1 MQEQIKQEKIKLEK
15 KFYDIK
21 DVIKEG
27 WKIDKVKISYI
38 LRNID
43 EVQRIVLN
51 LEKDIRVTKRY
62 PSRDIKACAMNYVIE
77 TIKGNVYVGVESNQ
91 LKIEAPERKKII
103 IIEYNPSKLNAFEEI
118 SYLKKLLTVQ
128 IHRRDIISMDL
139 AYDMYIPI
147 EKLEYEKRRTNEYEC
162 RISHEKLETIYLRK
176 MGNNGAVRIYDK
188 TLEMNGGTKEE
199 VEEET
204 GEIKEQKYKGDCTR
218 YEIRIKPGKYKKE
231 FNFINHWLLEDF
243 AKLHKLSIKEEG
255 QAEKILKEIEKTK
268 GSEFNNLLMI
278 HLGYEKRTNKNKR
291 KIYKEKY
298 EEIKKMTSDTTPE
311 AINIFKDFNIEKM
324 LKPITNYL
332 KYITTEENNQIL
344 LYNILEKQSAYRQT
358 SKYKYKQ
365 KRKQKEPTIRENN
378 QIQFTIQ

>member
-1 MQEQIKQEKIKLEK
+1 MQEKIKLEK
-15 KFYDIK
+15 KFYNIK

-38 LRNID
+38 LRSIE
-43 EVQRIVLN
+43 EVERIVFN
-51 LEKDIRVTKRY
+51 LEKDTRITKRY
-62 PSRDIKACAMNYVIE
+62 PSREIKACAMNYVIE
-77 TIKGNVYVGVESNQ
+77 TMKGNVYVGVESNQ

-103 IIEYNPSKLNAFEEI
+103 IIEYNPSKINAFEEI

-139 AYDMYIPI
+139 AYDMHIPI
-147 EKLEYEKRRTNEYEC
+147 EKLKYEKRRTNEYEC

-231 FNFINHWLLEDF
+231 FNFVNHWFLGEL

-255 QAEKILKEIEKTK
+255 QEEQILKEIKSRK
-268 GSEFNNLLMI
+268 GAEFNNLLLI
-278 HLGYEKRTNKNKR
+278 HLGYTERVDKNKR
-291 KIYKEKY
+291 KLYKEKY
-298 EEIKKMTSDTTPE
+298 EEIKKMVSDTTPE
-311 AINIFKDFNIEKM
+311 TNQTFKAFNIDEM

-344 LYNILEKQSAYRQT
+344 LYNAIMK
-358 SKYKYKQ
+358 
-365 KRKQKEPTIRENN
+365 
-378 QIQFTIQ
+378 